1 MTQKNNR
8 NNKQDINIAE
18 LSIEFKNLKE
28 KVNTFINNEFKHFRD
43 RIEKR
48 VDWILWILIIGF
60 LITITI
66 RLL

>member
-1 MTQKNNR
+1 MITPE
-8 NNKQDINIAE
+8 NNKQDIEIAK
-18 LSIEFKNLKE
+18 LNTEFKGLKE
-28 KVNTFINNEFKHFRD
+28 RFDTFINNEFKHFRD